1 MILGNREKG
10 LGIRFFY
17 HKELNLLKNLLHFVR
32 IKKICN
38 VRGDELE
45 KNEFL
50 MLLRDADIC
59 MEIFNI
65 IRHSGRP
72 TGSAI
77 TASVDGPPNKV
88 AILSLLHDVDV
99 CKEIF
104 YIILR
109 GGKPPTEETPQ
120 PKQITSN
127 GSASAAMSL
136 REQIRN
142 RLTNKNKPAA
152 SATSTTP
159 AKPVDRKSM
168 LNDRLKFLKEKNQ
181 ATKED
186 SVVDNSTSEQSE
198 VSYTIIAEKVC
209 PICGK
214 KTRVVQVKT
223 RLNAETIDIDFCT
236 HYQNFNPY
244 LYGVWICEHCG
255 YTADEVRFQEPMPS
269 RVRKAIQEFLAENDF
284 KTPFVEVRDKEEA
297 LTLYEMAIYFLD
309 MFEKSAGR
317 QAILYQKMA
326 WICRLEYDN
335 EKEQEYLLKCAELF
349 EKSVNNERYPIGKMT
364 DNVATYIIGVNYF
377 MVGDMDKATR
387 FISSIITSNQ
397 IRTQSPK
404 LYEKARDVWQDIRA
418 QRSAG
423 KS

>member
-1 MILGNREKG
+1 M
-10 LGIRFFY
+10 
-17 HKELNLLKNLLHFVR
+17 KNLLHFVR

-38 VRGDELE
+38 VRGAELE

-65 IRHSGRP
+65 IRHSGKP

-77 TASVDGPPNKV
+77 TASVEGPPNKV

-142 RLTNKNKPAA
+142 RLTNKNQPAA
-152 SATSTTP
+152 PTSATQTTTP
-159 AKPVDRKSM
+159 SAPAPKTSKPVDRKSM
-168 LNDRLKFLKEKNQ
+168 LSDRLKLMKEKNQ
-181 ATKED
+181 AAKLED
-186 SVVDNSTSEQSE
+186 EVAVVNSDEKSE

-244 LYGVWICEHCG
+244 LYGVWVCEHCG
-255 YTADEVRFQEPMPS
+255 YTADEVRFQEPMAS

-326 WICRLEYDN
+326 WICRLDYDT
-335 EKEQEYLLKCAELF
+335 EKEQEYLIKCAELF
-349 EKSVNNERYPIGKMT
+349 EKSVNNERYPIGKLT

>member
-1 MILGNREKG
+1 M
-10 LGIRFFY
+10 
-17 HKELNLLKNLLHFVR
+17 KNILHFVR
-32 IKKICN
+32 IKKNFN
-38 VRGDELE
+38 VRGGELD

-65 IRHSGRP
+65 IRHSGKP
-72 TGSAI
+72 TGSPV
-77 TASVDGPPNKV
+77 TASFSGPPNKV
-88 AILSLLHDVDV
+88 AILNLLHDVEV

-142 RLTNKNKPAA
+142 RITNRTQSAVPT
-152 SATSTTP
+152 SATQTTTP
-159 AKPVDRKSM
+159 SAPAPKTSKPVDRKSM
-168 LNDRLKFLKEKNQ
+168 LSDRLKLMKEKNK
-181 ATKED
+181 ASKE
-186 SVVDNSTSEQSE
+186 VEIFEETVTEKGE

-244 LYGVWICEHCG
+244 LYGVWVCEHCG
-255 YTADEVRFQEPMPS
+255 YTADEVRFQEPMPN
-269 RVRKAIQEFLAENDF
+269 RVRKAIQDFLAENDF
-284 KTPFVEVRDKEEA
+284 KTPFVEVRDKDEA

-326 WICRLEYDN
+326 WICRLDDDTER
-335 EKEQEYLLKCAELF
+335 EQEYLIKCAELF
-349 EKSVNNERYPIGKMT
+349 EKSVNNERYPIGKLT

-397 IRTQSPK
+397 IRAQSPK

-418 QRSAG
+418 HRAG
-423 KS
+423 KI

>member
-1 MILGNREKG
+1 M
-10 LGIRFFY
+10 
-17 HKELNLLKNLLHFVR
+17 
-32 IKKICN
+32 
-38 VRGDELE
+38 D

-65 IRHSGRP
+65 IRHSGKP

-77 TASVDGPPNKV
+77 TASAGGPPNKV

-120 PKQITSN
+120 TKQITSN
-127 GSASAAMSL
+127 GAASAAMSL

-142 RLTNKNKPAA
+142 RLTNKNQPAA
-152 SATSTTP
+152 SSSATQTKTSSAP
-159 AKPVDRKSM
+159 AQQTSKPVDRKSM
-168 LNDRLKFLKEKNQ
+168 LSDRLKFMKEKNQ
-181 ATKED
+181 AAKEEEEVAIVNAD
-186 SVVDNSTSEQSE
+186 EKAE

-244 LYGVWICEHCG
+244 LYGVWVCEHCG
-255 YTADEVRFQEPMPS
+255 YTADETRFQEPMAS
-269 RVRKAIQEFLAENDF
+269 RVRQAIKEFLDENDF
-284 KTPFVEVRDKEEA
+284 KTPFVEVRDKDEA

-309 MFEKSAGR
+309 MFEKSLGR

-326 WICRLEYDN
+326 WICRLDYDT
-335 EKEQEYLLKCAELF
+335 EKEQEYLTKCAELF

-418 QRSAG
+418 QRAG
-423 KS
+423 KA

>member
-1 MILGNREKG
+1 M
-10 LGIRFFY
+10 
-17 HKELNLLKNLLHFVR
+17 
-32 IKKICN
+32 
-38 VRGDELE
+38 D

-65 IRHSGRP
+65 IRHSGKP

-77 TASVDGPPNKV
+77 TASAGGPPNKV
-88 AILSLLHDVDV
+88 AILSLLHDADV

-127 GSASAAMSL
+127 GAASAAMSL

-142 RLTNKNKPAA
+142 RLTNKNQPAA
-152 SATSTTP
+152 SSSATQTKTSAPAQQT

-168 LNDRLKFLKEKNQ
+168 LSDRLKFMKEKNQ
-181 ATKED
+181 AAKEEEEVAIVNAD
-186 SVVDNSTSEQSE
+186 EKAE

-244 LYGVWICEHCG
+244 LYGVWVCEHCG
-255 YTADEVRFQEPMPS
+255 YTADETRFQEPMAS
-269 RVRKAIQEFLAENDF
+269 RVRQAIKEFLDENDF
-284 KTPFVEVRDKEEA
+284 KTPFVEVRDKDEA

-309 MFEKSAGR
+309 MFEKSLGR

-326 WICRLEYDN
+326 WICRLDYDT
-335 EKEQEYLLKCAELF
+335 EKEQEYLTKCAELF
-349 EKSVNNERYPIGKMT
+349 EKSVNNERYPIGKLT

-418 QRSAG
+418 HRAG
-423 KS
+423 KI

>member
-1 MILGNREKG
+1 M
-10 LGIRFFY
+10 
-17 HKELNLLKNLLHFVR
+17 KNLLHFVR
-32 IKKICN
+32 IKKN
-38 VRGDELE
+38 FNGRGDELE

-59 MEIFNI
+59 QEIFNI

-109 GGKPPTEETPQ
+109 GGKPPTEETP
-120 PKQITSN
+120 PVKQITSN
-127 GSASAAMSL
+127 GAASAAMSL

-142 RLTNKNKPAA
+142 RITNRNQPAA
-152 SATSTTP
+152 PSSATQTS
-159 AKPVDRKSM
+159 KPVDRKSM
-168 LNDRLKFLKEKNQ
+168 LSDRLKLMKEKNQ
-181 ATKED
+181 AAKEEEEVAIA
-186 SVVDNSTSEQSE
+186 SAATEPSEA
-198 VSYTIIAEKVC
+198 SYTIIAEKVC

-223 RLNAETIDIDFCT
+223 RLNAETVDIDFCT

-244 LYGVWICEHCG
+244 LYGVWVCEHCG
-255 YTADEVRFQEPMPS
+255 YTAEDARFLERMPD
-269 RVRKAIQEFLAENDF
+269 RVRKAIKEFLDENDF
-284 KTPFVEVRDKEEA
+284 KTPFVEVRDKDEA

-309 MFEKSAGR
+309 MFEKSLGR

-326 WICRLEYDN
+326 WICRLNYDT
-335 EKEQEYLLKCAELF
+335 EKEQEYLTKCAELF

-418 QRSAG
+418 HRAG
-423 KS
+423 KI